1 MKKSSYILLFPLL
14 SFLLGGCSK
23 DNYTYPSV
31 ITELADL
38 HTDSNGKI
46 SLLINDNNQ
55 EWQLVT
61 SIQET
66 YPADTV
72 FRTLSMYE
80 PLETTDKNNKA
91 RLYSSKTIFSSSPI
105 PLKDMGMSLK
115 RDAVD
120 IERIWLTPNYLNMV
134 LWVQVKD
141 HAHQYNFV
149 FEECS
154 VNADNSRT
162 FTFSL
167 HHDRKGDSE
176 AFTEQVYMS
185 LPLKAY
191 QDSLQK
197 GDRIIFRLNTYA
209 EGYTNRTFIY

>member
-1 MKKSSYILLFPLL
+1 MKKSFYILLLPLL
-14 SFLLGGCSK
+14 SFLLGGCSE

-38 HTDSNGKI
+38 HTDQNGKI
-46 SLLINDNNQ
+46 SLLVNDDNQ

-61 SIQET
+61 STQET
-66 YPADTV
+66 YPADTI

-80 PLETTDKNNKA
+80 PLEPDDKSKKA
-91 RLYSSKTIFSSSPI
+91 KLYSSKTIFSSPPI
-105 PLKDMGMSLK
+105 PLEDMNTPLQC
-115 RDAVD
+115 DAVD

-134 LWVQVKD
+134 LLVQVKD
-141 HAHQYNFV
+141 RAHQYDFV
-149 FEECS
+149 FEGCT

-191 QDSLQK
+191 QDSLQT
-197 GDRIIFRLNTYA
+197 GDQIIFCLNTYK
-209 EGYTNRTFIY
+209 EGPTNRTFIY

>member
-1 MKKSSYILLFPLL
+1 MKKSFYTLLLPLL
-14 SFLLGGCSK
+14 CFLLGGCSK

-31 ITELADL
+31 ITELVDL

-66 YPADTV
+66 YPTDTV

-80 PLETTDKNNKA
+80 PLETDDKGRKA
-91 RLYSSKTIFSSSPI
+91 KLYSSKTIFSSPPI
-105 PLKDMGMSLK
+105 PLESMNTSVLC
-115 RDAVD
+115 DAVD
-120 IERIWLTPNYLNMV
+120 IERIWLTQNYLNMV
-134 LWVQVKD
+134 LLVQMKNQ
-141 HAHQYNFV
+141 AHQYNFI
-149 FEECS
+149 FEGCTE
-154 VNADNSRT
+154 NADNSRT

-167 HHDRKGDSE
+167 YHDRKGDSE
-176 AFTEQVYMS
+176 AFTEQIYMS

-191 QDSLQK
+191 QNSLRK
-197 GDRIIFRLNTYA
+197 GDQIVFRLNTYK
-209 EGYTNRTFIY
+209 EGSTSRTFIY